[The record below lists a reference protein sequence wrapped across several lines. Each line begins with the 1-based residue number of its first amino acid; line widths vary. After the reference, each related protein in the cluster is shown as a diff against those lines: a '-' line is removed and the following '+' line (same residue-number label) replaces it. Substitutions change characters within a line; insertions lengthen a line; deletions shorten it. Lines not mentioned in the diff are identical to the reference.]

1 MFLAIAA
8 LGGIVTPQ
16 IVGVLADSFGMTAA
30 ILVLLFNAAGMFV
43 LSLVN
48 LKVNS
53 KSKLF

>member
-43 LSLVN
+43 LSLVH

-53 KSKLF
+53 KSRLF